1 MWSYVFL
8 HLWLLG
14 NKNTQWQQKT
24 PQTQEK
30 NPNKHNKN
38 QNQKDQKTPKPPRAR
53 RLLPRLRG
61 WKLPTL
67 QIYWL
72 QYLTTN
78 AYWQIIFS
86 EGSAQFPVF
95 LLPSWQDYLCPLALF
110 LLQYKGLRRAGLPWK
125 RQPLSVVALSLGWFL
140 PSSTNSGQK
149 QPPQKTT
156 LATKMTPSSSNDTYS
171 ALQPGLPSL
180 WCWELS

>member
-1 MWSYVFL
+1 MTTKKPTNSR
-8 HLWLLG
+8 
-14 NKNTQWQQKT
+14 KKTKQTQQK
-24 PQTQEK
+24 
-30 NPNKHNKN
+30 